1 MADDYFTKAEKIK
14 QKVRN
19 LDWEKKIKLLE
30 KDFEDKKF
38 SKEEFL
44 DKKRQV
50 YSEVL
55 DQMSEI
61 NQEKMKLNKD
71 HSAEPIEDDYLS
83 DEDLE
88 IFQEQLTPFQYM
100 SLTKDY
106 LGEFDSQDIV
116 FSDDFRKFENL
127 ENFVHWECVKK
138 IEKLRIHNNYFSCEF
153 MDKNE
158 LVIKDIACLNEL
170 SKLEELVFDD
180 EGNLG
185 DRIKVDYFS
194 SKQLSNIKQLEI
206 HGLWDLSFLQ
216 NSFSDN
222 HNIYETLEIIKNDLK
237 TLERAV
243 YSGSIEATTSTNEQ
257 SNIEL
262 DSNSEDVLTRHL
274 LKLSEVEDQFRQL
287 TNKFEEINF
296 KLDKLSNRLSKI
308 QADNQIR
315 FQDIES
321 AITSGAITTQLSSKP
336 KTDSKSEILPGS
348 SQPQDLGSISYK
360 DTETS
365 ETSQQIQS
373 VNTTATV
380 LTETFQAEE
389 KILPQELSP
398 KKQYE
403 FATSFLK
410 VGDYSTAERAFREFV
425 LSNSEHE
432 LAGSAQYWYAETF
445 RIRQLYTD
453 AASAYLEGYQ
463 KYPKGNKAP
472 INLLKLGVSMV
483 QIGEKD
489 QGCKMINGVEL
500 QYPKANQSVIQ
511 KAKYESKKFE
521 CIKEDS

>member
-1 MADDYFTKAEKIK
+1 MRFT
-14 QKVRN
+14 
-19 LDWEKKIKLLE
+19 LKLI
-30 KDFEDKKF
+30 FI
-38 SKEEFL
+38 
-44 DKKRQV
+44 
-50 YSEVL
+50 VL
-55 DQMSEI
+55 F
-61 NQEKMKLNKD
+61 N
-71 HSAEPIEDDYLS
+71 
-83 DEDLE
+83 
-88 IFQEQLTPFQYM
+88 
-100 SLTKDY
+100 
-106 LGEFDSQDIV
+106 
-116 FSDDFRKFENL
+116 
-127 ENFVHWECVKK
+127 
-138 IEKLRIHNNYFSCEF
+138 
-153 MDKNE
+153 
-158 LVIKDIACLNEL
+158 
-170 SKLEELVFDD
+170 
-180 EGNLG
+180 
-185 DRIKVDYFS
+185 
-194 SKQLSNIKQLEI
+194 
-206 HGLWDLSFLQ
+206 LSFLQ
-216 NSFSDN
+216 NSFSDS

-243 YSGSIEATTSTNEQ
+243 YSGSIEINTSSNEQ

-262 DSNSEDVLTRHL
+262 DNNSEDVLTRHL

-321 AITSGAITTQLSSKP
+321 SISSGESTIQLSSKP
-336 KTDSKSEILPGS
+336 KTDVTKSEILPGS
-348 SQPQDLGSISYK
+348 SQPQDLGTISYK

-373 VNTTATV
+373 VDTTATV
-380 LTETFQAEE
+380 VTETFQAEE
-389 KILPQELSP
+389 KILPQDLSP
-398 KKQYE
+398 EKQYE

-425 LSNSEHE
+425 LSNTEHE

-463 KYPKGNKAP
+463 KYPKGTKAP

>member
-1 MADDYFTKAEKIK
+1 
-14 QKVRN
+14 
-19 LDWEKKIKLLE
+19 
-30 KDFEDKKF
+30 
-38 SKEEFL
+38 
-44 DKKRQV
+44 
-50 YSEVL
+50 
-55 DQMSEI
+55 
-61 NQEKMKLNKD
+61 MKLT
-71 HSAEPIEDDYLS
+71 L
-83 DEDLE
+83 
-88 IFQEQLTPFQYM
+88 
-100 SLTKDY
+100 
-106 LGEFDSQDIV
+106 
-116 FSDDFRKFENL
+116 
-127 ENFVHWECVKK
+127 K
-138 IEKLRIHNNYFSCEF
+138 ILLLILFN
-153 MDKNE
+153 
-158 LVIKDIACLNEL
+158 
-170 SKLEELVFDD
+170 
-180 EGNLG
+180 
-185 DRIKVDYFS
+185 
-194 SKQLSNIKQLEI
+194 
-206 HGLWDLSFLQ
+206 LSFLQ

-243 YSGSIEATTSTNEQ
+243 YSGSIEVNTSTNEQ

-315 FQDIES
+315 FQDIET
-321 AITSGAITTQLSSKP
+321 AISSSDITTQLSSKP

-373 VNTTATV
+373 VDTTATV
-380 LTETFQAEE
+380 VTETFQAEE
-389 KILPQELSP
+389 KILPQDLSP

-425 LSNSEHE
+425 LDNSDHE

-463 KYPKGNKAP
+463 KYPKGEKAP
-472 INLLKLGVSMV
+472 VNLLKLGVSMV

-489 QGCKMINGVEL
+489 QGCKMINGVEK
-500 QYPKANQSVIQ
+500 QYPKANQSVLQ
-511 KAKYESKKFE
+511 KAKYESQKFE
-521 CIKEDS
+521 CKNQNS